1 MFEIVTG
8 EQTPV
13 LRQKA
18 QDVPQI
24 TKATK
29 TFLKELEETML
40 AAKGVGI
47 AAPQVGKSLRIFLA
61 ILGLNTPNERI
72 QAFINPEIPYYS
84 DQTTTAEEGCLSLP
98 EQFAKVKRSQKIII
112 TFQDPQGHKQTLTLL
127 DFDARVVQHEYD
139 HLNGILFLD
148 RVAQMRTKN

>member
-8 EQTPV
+8 DQTPV

-61 ILGLNTPNERI
+61 ILGLNTPNVFKHSLI
-72 QAFINPEIPYYS
+72 Q
-84 DQTTTAEEGCLSLP
+84 
-98 EQFAKVKRSQKIII
+98 K
-112 TFQDPQGHKQTLTLL
+112 
-127 DFDARVVQHEYD
+127 
-139 HLNGILFLD
+139 
-148 RVAQMRTKN
+148 